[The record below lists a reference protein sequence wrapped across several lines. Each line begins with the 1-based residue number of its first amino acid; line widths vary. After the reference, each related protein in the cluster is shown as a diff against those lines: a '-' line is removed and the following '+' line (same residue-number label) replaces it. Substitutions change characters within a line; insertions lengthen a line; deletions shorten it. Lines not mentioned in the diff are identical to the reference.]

1 MYTHKVLSSEQEE
14 GKLLA
19 QQMSLTGRETF
30 SNSSVKGA
38 ENVL

>member
-19 QQMSLTGRETF
+19 QQMSLTDRKRDLF
-30 SNSSVKGA
+30 
-38 ENVL
+38 